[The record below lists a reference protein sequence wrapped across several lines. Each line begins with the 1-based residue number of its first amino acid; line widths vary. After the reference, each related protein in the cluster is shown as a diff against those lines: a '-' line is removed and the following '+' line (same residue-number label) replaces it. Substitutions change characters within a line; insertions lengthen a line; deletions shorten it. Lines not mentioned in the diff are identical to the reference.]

1 MCRLCSVDCEGKD
14 VRGLGTVQKAE
25 EKREG
30 RREGRKQKEK
40 EVREV
45 QEMQEMSEGMSSE
58 T

>member
-14 VRGLGTVQKAE
+14 VQKLGTVQKAE